1 MSSGAYSR
9 EKKAKSQKHKMIKM
23 NNLLLKKNQVSICR
37 KNICINAYGENA
49 NMLAKAATVM
59 LLFIGI
65 ASLIRANSNN

>member
-1 MSSGAYSR
+1 
-9 EKKAKSQKHKMIKM
+9 M